1 MELNILS
8 ERKISASQSLIT
20 LTYAQ
25 LIESCR
31 NYANESQLAA
41 EIVNDGRAFALL
53 SLTVALVQLIAGI
66 FCIDFFNKTAL
77 RQVTDI
83 RIELFKS
90 FMRQEVGW
98 HDVIGSKSNYTVRVT
113 E

>member
-1 MELNILS
+1 M
-8 ERKISASQSLIT
+8 
-20 LTYAQ
+20 
-25 LIESCR
+25 IESYR
-31 NYANESQLAA
+31 TNATLEEVER

-53 SLTVALVQLIAGI
+53 SVTVALVQLVAGI

-77 RQVTDI
+77 RQVTDM

-90 FMRQEVGW
+90 FMRQEIGW